1 MIISV
6 VSRLTAP
13 ASSGDWK
20 MQTFKIHPRST
31 ESETLRVG
39 PEMCVLVS
47 TPGDFDAWSSLITAA
62 KEDLIIATTL
72 LSAAGRIPLGP
83 CKTCLSLSQS
93 FYAHFPGGSEVK
105 ASTYNAGDRGSI
117 SGSGRFPWRREWQ
130 PTTVFL
136 PGESHGWRSL
146 VGYISPWGCKE
157 SNITEWLHFT
167 SCYT

>member
-47 TPGDFDAWSSLITAA
+47 TPGDYDAWSSLITAA

-105 ASTYNAGDRGSI
+105 ASAYNAGDRGSI
-117 SGSGRFPWRREWQ
+117 SGSGRFPWRRKWQ